1 MNNIQHKKRCLAAL
15 EEYERTGEYTPKPYT
30 KQQSRRTMTDDEL
43 RGFEI
48 GYLTAIDPIKTK
60 DAPGL
65 FHWLCDCGN
74 SVILPRTTM
83 KRFCGP
89 DCPLRRRK

>member
-1 MNNIQHKKRCLAAL
+1 MNNTQHKKLCLAAL
-15 EEYERTGEYTPKPYT
+15 EEYERTGKYTPKPYP
-30 KQQSRRTMTDDEL
+30 KQQSRKTMTDDEL

-48 GYLTAIDPIKTK
+48 GYLTAIDPVK
-60 DAPGL
+60 DTTL
-65 FHWLCDCGN
+65 FYWLCDCGG

-89 DCPLRRRK
+89 DCPLRRQK